1 MRTIS
6 IKQLHAETGKWVR
19 AARKQ
24 PLIVTDRGEKIA
36 SLQAHVPIDPPRP
49 VYAGRN
55 WSKLP
60 QIDFDSTAMISADRD
75 GR

>member
-1 MRTIS
+1 VKTIS
-6 IKQLHAETGKWVR
+6 IKQLHAETGRWVR

-36 SLQAHVPIDPPRP
+36 SLQAHVPTDPPRP
-49 VYAGRN
+49 AYTGRD

-60 QIDFDSTAMISADRD
+60 QINFDSTGMISADRD

>member
-1 MRTIS
+1 MKTIS

-24 PLIVTDRGEKIA
+24 PVIVTDRGEKIA
-36 SLQAHVPIDPPRP
+36 SLQAHVPDDPPRP
-49 VYAGRN
+49 TYTGRD

-60 QIDFDSTAMISADRD
+60 AINFDSTEMISADRD
-75 GR
+75 ER

>member
-1 MRTIS
+1 MKTIS

-24 PLIVTDRGEKIA
+24 PVIVTDRGEKIA
-36 SLQAHVPIDPPRP
+36 SLQPHLPIDPPRP
-49 VYAGRN
+49 VYTGRH

-60 QIDFDSTAMISADRD
+60 NIDFDSTGMISADRD